1 MFVYLFVCPFVSS
14 FLFHLSAT
22 LRRIALT
29 GSPLQNNLEEYW
41 CMVNWVKPKF
51 LGELKEFRKR
61 FIDPIKD
68 GEIKDASK
76 RQVGLMK
83 KRAFVLHKKLMPLID
98 RRDLSTLAKDLK
110 PKREFVLS
118 IKMSDFQSFMYKQ
131 FLLRLS
137 ESNTSKKVK
146 NFHSNSNL

>member
-1 MFVYLFVCPFVSS
+1 
-14 FLFHLSAT
+14 
-22 LRRIALT
+22 
-29 GSPLQNNLEEYW
+29 
-41 CMVNWVKPKF
+41 MVNWVKPKF

-146 NFHSNSNL
+146 KFHSNSNF

>member
-1 MFVYLFVCPFVSS
+1 M
-14 FLFHLSAT
+14 
-22 LRRIALT
+22 T

-146 NFHSNSNL
+146 KFHSNSNF